1 MLKSGYRR
9 VGVIALAAM
18 VLAGMAAPVAAQ
30 DDLREITVVLPHPGA
45 IGHFPMHV
53 AIGEGYFAEEGLKVN
68 VTAVDGSGQVV
79 QAIAAGQGDIG
90 VPGPGPLL
98 SARAQG
104 VDVVSFYNHFTKSQF
119 GILVGQD
126 SEYQSLTDL
135 SGKIIGVGTADG
147 AEVSFARSMLDAAGM
162 VEGTDYTFLPVGD
175 SGPAAVAFLRG
186 EIEAY
191 AAATADAA
199 ILSMRGMDVRD
210 ITPPEFQGYFG
221 NGFMALRSFIDAN
234 PEVMEGFGRALA
246 RGSVFGQDPA
256 NHDKVLEYVA
266 IGNPQESE
274 DRELAEALF
283 ANMKQRVLPTDIS
296 LGWGYNHP
304 EQWAAW
310 EASLV
315 NSGDLDAPAGNLS
328 DAYTN
333 AFVAAWNEGLAQ

>member
-1 MLKSGYRR
+1 MLNLGRR
-9 VGVIALAAM
+9 SVGAV
-18 VLAGMAAPVAAQ
+18 VVAALSFVALGAPMRAQ
-30 DDLREITVVLPHPGA
+30 DLREITVVLPHPGA

-79 QAIAAGQGDIG
+79 QAIAAGQGNIG

-119 GILVGQD
+119 GVMVGQD
-126 SEYQSLTDL
+126 SIHQSLTDL
-135 SGKIIGVGTADG
+135 KGKVIGVGTADG
-147 AEVSFARSMLDAAGM
+147 AEVSFARSMLDAAEM

-175 SGPAAVAFLRG
+175 SGPAAVAFQRG
-186 EIEAY
+186 EIDAY

-199 ILSMRGMDVRD
+199 ILSMRGMNVRD
-210 ITPPEFQGYFG
+210 ITPVEFQGFFG
-221 NGFMALRSFIDAN
+221 NGFMALGSFIAEN
-234 PEVMEGFGRALA
+234 PEVIEGFGRALA
-246 RGSVFGQDPA
+246 RGSVFGQNPDNRA
-256 NHDKVLEYVA
+256 KTMEYVA

-274 DRELAEALF
+274 ERALADALF
-283 ANMKQRVLPTDIS
+283 ENMKLRVLPTDMT

-315 NSGDLDAPAGNLS
+315 NSGSLPAASEDLSA
-328 DAYTN
+328 AYTN
-333 AFVAAWNEGLAQ
+333 QFVAAWNEGLAQ